1 MNEDRLRRSPNVGI
15 IGSSSLLG
23 KELKDMIEEGGF
35 PLGKLILL
43 ETEEYAG
50 LLQEFAGDIQITQI
64 ISPKALEDVDI
75 AFFACGPEIMR
86 SFVASGAAFPDITID
101 LTQSGRAGTL
111 FLSGLSDTAKLGTSG
126 YFVNP
131 HPATIAIVRVLS
143 RLDKVFGVQSSAAT
157 VLEPASERGSEA
169 VDELQGQTV
178 SLLNF
183 QPVENKIF
191 GGQLSFNVLP
201 EPAASERVENLIRS
215 QIATLL
221 GDRFPVPMVTA
232 LQLPVFHSHGF
243 SMFLRLEKSPTAN
256 DVRDALVGDSAFVV
270 HGIEDGPSPVGAV
283 GTHGVHIGRIQ
294 DHAAQPGLIAI
305 WAVADNLRIA
315 ASNAIRTAENIMLAA
330 IGR

>member
-1 MNEDRLRRSPNVGI
+1 MSD
-15 IGSSSLLG
+15 
-23 KELKDMIEEGGF
+23 
-35 PLGKLILL
+35 
-43 ETEEYAG
+43 AG
-50 LLQEFAGDIQITQI
+50 
-64 ISPKALEDVDI
+64 
-75 AFFACGPEIMR
+75 
-86 SFVASGAAFPDITID
+86 
-101 LTQSGRAGTL
+101 
-111 FLSGLSDTAKLGTSG
+111 KLGTSG

-143 RLDKVFGVQSSAAT
+143 RLDKVFGVQSVAAT
-157 VLEPASERGSEA
+157 VLEPASERGAEA

-191 GGQLSFNVLP
+191 GGQLSFNILP
-201 EPAASERVENLIRS
+201 EPAASERTEILITK

-221 GDRFPVPMVTA
+221 GNGFPVPVVTA
-232 LQLPVFHSHGF
+232 LQVPVFHSHGL
-243 SMFLRLEKSPTAN
+243 SIFLRLDKSPSAN
-256 DVRDALVGDSAFVV
+256 DVSEALAADSAFVV
-270 HGIEDGPSPVGAV
+270 HSLDGGPSPVSAV

-294 DHAAQPGLIAI
+294 SHPAQPGLIGL

>member
-1 MNEDRLRRSPNVGI
+1 
-15 IGSSSLLG
+15 
-23 KELKDMIEEGGF
+23 MIEEGGF
-35 PLGKLILL
+35 PLGRLILL

-64 ISPKALEDVDI
+64 ISPQALADVDI

-111 FLSGLSDTAKLGTSG
+111 FLSGLSETGKLGTSG

-131 HPATIAIVRVLS
+131 HPATIAIVRVLY
-143 RLDKVFGVQSSAAT
+143 RLDKVFGVQSAAAT
-157 VLEPASERGSEA
+157 VLEPASERGADA

-201 EPAASERVENLIRS
+201 EATASERVENLIRS

-221 GDRFPVPMVTA
+221 GDRFPGPMITA

-243 SMFLRLEKSPTAN
+243 SMFLQLEKSPTAN
-256 DVRDALVGDSAFVV
+256 DVREAFAGDSAFVV

-294 DHAAQPGLIAI
+294 DHAAQPGLIAV